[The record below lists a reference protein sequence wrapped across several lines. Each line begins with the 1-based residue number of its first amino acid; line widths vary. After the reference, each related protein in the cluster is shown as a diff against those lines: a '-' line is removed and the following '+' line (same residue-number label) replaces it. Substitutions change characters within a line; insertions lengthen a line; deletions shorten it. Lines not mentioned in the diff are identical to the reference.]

1 MKRIVFNYSELHFSE
16 VTSYKI
22 PTLVFPLSNGKVK
35 RVLFLLVEE
44 NRDVSDSC
52 YIVRED
58 LFIEMLQP
66 R

>member
-1 MKRIVFNYSELHFSE
+1 MEGTKVF
-16 VTSYKI
+16 
-22 PTLVFPLSNGKVK
+22 VF
-35 RVLFLLVEE
+35 FLEQTK
-44 NRDVSDSC
+44 DVSDSC